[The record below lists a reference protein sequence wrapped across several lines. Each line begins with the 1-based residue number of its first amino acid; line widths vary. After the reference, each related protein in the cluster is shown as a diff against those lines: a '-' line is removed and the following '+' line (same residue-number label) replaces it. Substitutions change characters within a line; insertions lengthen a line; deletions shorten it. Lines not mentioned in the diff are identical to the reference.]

1 MSLIDIQDLNPL
13 NQLIILVAIIGFA
26 FLLLVT
32 YLDKNDNFALKR
44 DWRKNDD
51 NK

>member
-1 MSLIDIQDLNPL
+1 MSLIDIQDLSPL
-13 NQLIILVAIIGFA
+13 YQLIILVAIIGFA

-32 YLDKNDNFALKR
+32 YLDNSESFALKR

-51 NK
+51 NN